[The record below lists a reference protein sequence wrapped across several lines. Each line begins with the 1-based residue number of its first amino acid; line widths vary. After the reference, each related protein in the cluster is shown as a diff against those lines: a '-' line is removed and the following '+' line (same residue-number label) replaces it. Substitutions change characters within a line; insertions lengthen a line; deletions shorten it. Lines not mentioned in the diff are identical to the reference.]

1 VAIGDGIELVAYI
14 HRRELGAIGDACG
27 YATRALVAIC
37 HTIQLVAIGHA
48 KPYRTYTML

>member
-14 HRRELGAIGDACG
+14 QTIELVAIGDAFG
-27 YATRALVAIC
+27 YATRALLAIW
-37 HTIQLVAIGHA
+37 HTIQLVAIGDA